1 MIVEANQTAS
11 SNSSPLNCDFL
22 KKLRL
27 ILKVW
32 EKCLNLML
40 VCSTG

>member
-1 MIVEANQTAS
+1 MIIEVKHTS
-11 SNSSPLNCDFL
+11 SSDPSLLNCDFL
-22 KKLRL
+22 KELRS

-40 VCSTG
+40 VCSTN